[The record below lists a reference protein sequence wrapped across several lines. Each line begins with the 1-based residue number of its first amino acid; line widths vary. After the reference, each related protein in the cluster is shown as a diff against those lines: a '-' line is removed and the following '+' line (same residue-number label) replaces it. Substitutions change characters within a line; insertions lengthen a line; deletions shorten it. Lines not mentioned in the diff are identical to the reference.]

1 MKWLNGCRMRLAL
14 VGIVAALVIN
24 GSVKADFTFGE
35 PTNLGSTVNSSNQD
49 ACPSV
54 STDGMML
61 FFSSDRPGGMGG
73 LDIWISELKSTRH
86 MTELVWGK
94 PINLGPVV
102 NSAADEN
109 YPEISA
115 DGLELYFSDGLW
127 SFGVNPRAGGFGL
140 SDLWVSTRKT
150 TEDDWGTPV
159 NLGPTINGSSYDS
172 GPSISNDGLTL
183 YFASSRSGGSGG
195 NDLWMATRSTVSN
208 PWDPP
213 INLGST
219 VNSSAHDVEPDISA
233 DGLVLFFMSSR
244 SGGYGNYDLWVTM
257 RRTKDDA
264 WEPPV
269 NLGPTVNSS
278 AIDVTPCLQ
287 ADGSA
292 LLFMSARIGGY
303 GTTDLRDLWQVT
315 IDPIADLNSDGIVDA
330 SDMCIMVDNWGTDEP
345 LCDIGPMP
353 WGDGIVDVQD
363 LIVLAEHLFEEFPPV
378 E

>member
-1 MKWLNGCRMRLAL
+1 
-14 VGIVAALVIN
+14 
-24 GSVKADFTFGE
+24 
-35 PTNLGSTVNSSNQD
+35 
-49 ACPSV
+49 
-54 STDGMML
+54 
-61 FFSSDRPGGMGG
+61 
-73 LDIWISELKSTRH
+73 
-86 MTELVWGK
+86 
-94 PINLGPVV
+94 
-102 NSAADEN
+102 
-109 YPEISA
+109 
-115 DGLELYFSDGLW
+115 
-127 SFGVNPRAGGFGL
+127 
-140 SDLWVSTRKT
+140 
-150 TEDDWGTPV
+150 
-159 NLGPTINGSSYDS
+159 
-172 GPSISNDGLTL
+172 
-183 YFASSRSGGSGG
+183 
-195 NDLWMATRSTVSN
+195 MATRSTVSN

-303 GTTDLRDLWQVT
+303 GTTDLRDLWQVS
-315 IDPIADLNSDGIVDA
+315 IDPIVDLNSDGIVDA
-330 SDMCIMVDNWGTDEP
+330 DDMCIVVDNWGTDNS

-363 LIVLAEHLFEEFPPV
+363 LIVLAEHLFEEIPPTEPV